1 MEHNDDLLDRIIAI
15 ENAPAKAWAEVLWTV
30 FEYLGEMGLDNK
42 SVGQAIDMA
51 VQLG

>member
-1 MEHNDDLLDRIIAI
+1 MGHDHELLDRIVAI
-15 ENAPAKAWAEVLWTV
+15 EHAPAKAWAEVLWTV
-30 FEYLGEMGLDNK
+30 YEYLGEMGLDNT